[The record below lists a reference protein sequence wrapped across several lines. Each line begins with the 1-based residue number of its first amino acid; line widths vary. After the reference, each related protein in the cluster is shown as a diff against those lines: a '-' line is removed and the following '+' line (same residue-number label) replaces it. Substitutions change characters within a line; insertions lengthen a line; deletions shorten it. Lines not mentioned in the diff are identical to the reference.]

1 MYHTKASDSCRILVV
16 DDLPDN
22 LFLLQTLLEGEGY
35 EVETADSGSAALTAL
50 QNCPANLVLLDV
62 MMPDMTGCEVTK
74 RIRQNQRLS
83 HIPIVLITAF
93 DEVDLKEGLSFGAN
107 DFIRKP
113 VDFNELLSRIKTLL

>member
-1 MYHTKASDSCRILVV
+1 MHDTKASDSCRILVV

-35 EVETADSGSAALTAL
+35 EVETADSGGAALTAL

-74 RIRQNQRLS
+74 RIRQNQQLS

-93 DEVDLKEGLSFGAN
+93 DEVDLKEGLSLGAN

>member
-1 MYHTKASDSCRILVV
+1 MHDTKASNSCRILVV